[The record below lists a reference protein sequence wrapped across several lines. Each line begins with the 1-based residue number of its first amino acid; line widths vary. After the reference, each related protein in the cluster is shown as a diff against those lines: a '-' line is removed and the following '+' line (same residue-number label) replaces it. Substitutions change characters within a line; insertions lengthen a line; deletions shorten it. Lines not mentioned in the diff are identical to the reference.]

1 MYDNICYGSNYV
13 AEVICRLDFA
23 SVLNVFNQSMPRD
36 IFLAIK
42 KYYPIAEPQDIIGTE
57 LQISPGNTAINNI
70 VSKKWKFFSRDRK
83 KCCVIDTNRIVFS
96 CKSYNVFEELQR
108 AILDILKK
116 VMMCFPDVQGK
127 RLGLRYINI
136 IPLKDNENWINSKFY
151 NALSEHKDENTT
163 KLLTQFEYAI
173 IEKDINVRLQY
184 GYLNPDYPSILKK
197 EEFTIDIDAY
207 STGIIYAEDIEELI
221 DNMHF
226 EDQKCFE
233 MMITDGFRDAM
244 NEQV

>member
-1 MYDNICYGSNYV
+1 M
-13 AEVICRLDFA
+13 
-23 SVLNVFNQSMPRD
+23 
-36 IFLAIK
+36 
-42 KYYPIAEPQDIIGTE
+42 
-57 LQISPGNTAINNI
+57 
-70 VSKKWKFFSRDRK
+70 
-83 KCCVIDTNRIVFS
+83 
-96 CKSYNVFEELQR
+96 
-108 AILDILKK
+108 DILKK

-197 EEFTIDIDAY
+197 EDFTIDIDAY